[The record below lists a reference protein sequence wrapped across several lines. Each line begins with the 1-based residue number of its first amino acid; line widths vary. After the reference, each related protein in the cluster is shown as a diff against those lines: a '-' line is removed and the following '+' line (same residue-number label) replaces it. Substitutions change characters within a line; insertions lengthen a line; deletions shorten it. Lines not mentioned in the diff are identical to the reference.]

1 MGKITKKQSIGDILS
16 QKGFSDDEELVKT
29 LSGFEL
35 KEFLNTFINHLK
47 QDHKLTSEQI
57 AESFGKIVPR
67 KELLPSSIFDNEELS
82 CLETI
87 VKHLRE
93 NFKLRYHEIALM
105 LNRND
110 RTIWATYNN
119 ASKKRKEKLPVKES
133 KFLIPISIFKNRK
146 LSVLEALVSYLKD
159 KFNLRYSQIAVLLAR
174 DERNIWTVYHRSK
187 KK

>member
-1 MGKITKKQSIGDILS
+1 MGKTTKKQSIGDILS
-16 QKGFSDDEELVKT
+16 QKGFSDEELVKT
-29 LSGFEL
+29 ISSVEL

-67 KELLPSSIFDNEELS
+67 KELLPISIFDNEELS

-133 KFLIPISIFKNRK
+133 KFLIPVSILKNRK

-174 DERNIWTVYHRSK
+174 DERNIWTVYQRSK